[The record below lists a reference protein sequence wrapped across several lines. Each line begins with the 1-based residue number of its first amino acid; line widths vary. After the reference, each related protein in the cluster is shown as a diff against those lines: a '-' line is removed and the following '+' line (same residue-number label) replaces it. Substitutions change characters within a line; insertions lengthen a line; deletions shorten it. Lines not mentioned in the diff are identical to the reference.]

1 MATVAKPWS
10 APLVTSLGRTH
21 FPAFP
26 FLLQDFFSSSR
37 PQLALLSICFPPLFT
52 TPTFAHLPQ
61 ILLHNSP
68 LKPFSPPPSGSFSN
82 SFVEMKT
89 KRRLPKY
96 FYSCSLTKR
105 GEERKQKD
113 VQAYLSGQQKD
124 GKLPPCTA
132 ALSYTALKAH
142 CLKFSS
148 GMAQMHRLYI
158 CVRLM
163 LCQAVRPPVGPG
175 DQMKLMADLMCL
187 STSLTPVG
195 RIFAAA
201 FQSFYKSDN
210 VLGQVDMQFV
220 VPTPP
225 YFK

>member
-1 MATVAKPWS
+1 
-10 APLVTSLGRTH
+10 
-21 FPAFP
+21 
-26 FLLQDFFSSSR
+26 
-37 PQLALLSICFPPLFT
+37 
-52 TPTFAHLPQ
+52 
-61 ILLHNSP
+61 
-68 LKPFSPPPSGSFSN
+68 
-82 SFVEMKT
+82 
-89 KRRLPKY
+89 
-96 FYSCSLTKR
+96 
-105 GEERKQKD
+105 
-113 VQAYLSGQQKD
+113 
-124 GKLPPCTA
+124 
-132 ALSYTALKAH
+132 
-142 CLKFSS
+142 
-148 GMAQMHRLYI
+148 MAQMHRLYI

-195 RIFAAA
+195 RIRGSHTYAAA